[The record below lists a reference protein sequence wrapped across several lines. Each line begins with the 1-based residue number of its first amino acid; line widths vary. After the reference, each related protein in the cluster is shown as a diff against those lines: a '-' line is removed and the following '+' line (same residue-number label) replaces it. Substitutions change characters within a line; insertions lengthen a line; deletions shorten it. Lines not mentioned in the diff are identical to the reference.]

1 MNRRKI
7 ITTISVLTLILL
19 TVGLT
24 ISLAKIDSNNTYV
37 IEADKT
43 NVRANDIVTV
53 TLKVKIPIGSRGI
66 QGRVEYD
73 ENLTFLEDELK
84 DEDFGAYGKLNLMTD
99 PDINAIG
106 FAKSLN
112 SEQEKIS
119 GNVTVVKLKFKV
131 TGLTG
136 GEYKIYWKD
145 YDENGY
151 FEIDSVTLKRTDT
164 VDMVVDVDK
173 EDNKNETSI
182 DGIINQ
188 EVNKVNNDENVQNK
202 PEKEPNKDNVKKEE
216 DKQTVKKEVL
226 DKTGSNNKLPKTG
239 EKTLQLIFI
248 VGGILLA
255 VCIYIRIKFFGK
267 EIR

>member
-37 IEADKT
+37 IESDKT
-43 NVRANDIVTV
+43 NVKANDIVTV

-84 DEDFGAYGKLNLMTD
+84 DEDFGVYGKLNLMTD

-151 FEIDSVTLKRTDT
+151 FEIDSVTLKRIDT
-164 VDMVVDVDK
+164 VDIVVDVDK
-173 EDNKNETSI
+173 EHNKNETSI
-182 DGIINQ
+182 DGIIDK
-188 EVNKVNNDENVQNK
+188 EVNKVNQEVNNDENVQNK
-202 PEKEPNKDNVKKEE
+202 SEKEPNKDNI
-216 DKQTVKKEVL
+216 KKEVL
-226 DKTGSNNKLPKTG
+226 DKTGSDKKLPKTG

-248 VGGILLA
+248 VCGILLA
-255 VCIYIRIKFFGK
+255 VCIYIRIKFLGK